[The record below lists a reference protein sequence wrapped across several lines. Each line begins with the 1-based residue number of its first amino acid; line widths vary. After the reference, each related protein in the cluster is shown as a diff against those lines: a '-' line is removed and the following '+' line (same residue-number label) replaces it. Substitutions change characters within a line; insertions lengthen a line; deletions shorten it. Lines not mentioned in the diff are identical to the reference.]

1 MTGDRHESRADAQG
15 SPSRLLPE
23 YLGSETSHSTGH
35 SPVPQSVCS
44 SIYQRY
50 LVLLQSRTV
59 SSLLGASFTFPPPT
73 AEGSSRHCKMFRGCQ
88 ITSFGGWC
96 FNPQAQ
102 PGVLAEPHT
111 TSCSLLHACVCELS
125 ACCFGRRVFL
135 LQSFLDLWK
144 PSPDKNPPSKAV
156 LVTMS

>member
-1 MTGDRHESRADAQG
+1 M
-15 SPSRLLPE
+15 
-23 YLGSETSHSTGH
+23 
-35 SPVPQSVCS
+35 PQIVCS
-44 SIYQRY
+44 SICQRY

-73 AEGSSRHCKMFRGCQ
+73 AEGSSRHCNMFRGCQ
-88 ITSFGGWC
+88 ITSFGGWS
-96 FNPQAQ
+96 FNPQAR

-144 PSPDKNPPSKAV
+144 PSPDKILLQKLSWSPCLNIIEEKLIQKSLSEMLKDW
-156 LVTMS
+156 LLFCFCFREIQRL